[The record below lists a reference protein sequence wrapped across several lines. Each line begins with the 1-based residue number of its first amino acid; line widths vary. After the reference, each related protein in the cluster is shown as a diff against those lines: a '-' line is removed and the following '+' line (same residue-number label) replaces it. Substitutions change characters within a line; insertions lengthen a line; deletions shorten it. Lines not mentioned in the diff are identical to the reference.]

1 MMGKSDKKSDKKE
14 ISFEKTMKKTEM
26 ISYLEAI
33 VRSLKEGKVVI
44 EQGGQF
50 VSLTPGE
57 MIAVEMETKQKK
69 DKEKF
74 SLAFSWKAGLVIEP
88 DEESVKISS
97 EEPAPCSDIEAHAAD
112 SCSEKAITH
121 SYDAEKADF

>member
-1 MMGKSDKKSDKKE
+1 MGKRDKKE
-14 ISFEKTMKKTEM
+14 ISFEKTMKNSEL

-33 VRSLKEGKVVI
+33 VKSLKEGKIVI

-57 MIAVEMETKQKK
+57 MITVEMETKQKK
-69 DKEKF
+69 DKER
-74 SLAFSWKAGLVIEP
+74 LALEFSWKAGLVIEH

-97 EEPAPCSDIEAHAAD
+97 EAPMKQPYGDGGIG
-112 SCSEKAITH
+112 IR
-121 SYDAEKADF
+121 